1 MTTPGTMYITDAFF
15 EEPVR
20 NIIQRCVE
28 HGIWNA
34 LWSISVHLQRID
46 ENRRNFTQLSDF
58 GPLINETKYE
68 FWIFNNWIGN
78 GYNCILDRV
87 MRG

>member
-1 MTTPGTMYITDAFF
+1 MYITDAFF

-68 FWIFNNWIGN
+68 FWILIIGLAMATIVFWIELCVGK
-78 GYNCILDRV
+78 L
-87 MRG
+87 

>member
-1 MTTPGTMYITDAFF
+1 MYITDAFF

-68 FWIFNNWIGN
+68 FWILIIVLAMATIVFWIELCVGK
-78 GYNCILDRV
+78 L
-87 MRG
+87 